1 MIPEETGAVRHR
13 GNLVQI
19 SEFFG
24 RVIAAASCPDFPFA
38 PAQPTFALEAKERGL
53 ATAAT
58 PPEQRCAWG
67 VSWPVL
73 GDPAKSRLLVEP
85 AGHPVGSGG
94 SEVGSAVGTARSGRG
109 CSARAGLTGVEWS
122 RLRAELHRYPVY

>member
-53 ATAAT
+53 ATASVGRAQGFVEGSRAFRA
-58 PPEQRCAWG
+58 PLQRDGLAVWG
-67 VSWPVL
+67 Q
-73 GDPAKSRLLVEP
+73 
-85 AGHPVGSGG
+85 
-94 SEVGSAVGTARSGRG
+94 GRG
-109 CSARAGLTGVEWS
+109 HCQSKFYTAS
-122 RLRAELHRYPVY
+122 

>member
-38 PAQPTFALEAKERGL
+38 PVQPTFALEAKERGL
-53 ATAAT
+53 ATASVGRAA
-58 PPEQRCAWG
+58 R
-67 VSWPVL
+67 VRR
-73 GDPAKSRLLVEP
+73 RLPRVPRAL
-85 AGHPVGSGG
+85 
-94 SEVGSAVGTARSGRG
+94 TARRPRG
-109 CSARAGLTGVEWS
+109 LGAGQGALSE
-122 RLRAELHRYPVY
+122 

>member
-38 PAQPTFALEAKERGL
+38 PAQPTFALEAKERGWLPL
-53 ATAAT
+53 ASVALQGFVEGSRAFRA
-58 PPEQRCAWG
+58 PLQRDGLAVWG
-67 VSWPVL
+67 Q
-73 GDPAKSRLLVEP
+73 
-85 AGHPVGSGG
+85 
-94 SEVGSAVGTARSGRG
+94 GRG
-109 CSARAGLTGVEWS
+109 HCQSKFYTAS
-122 RLRAELHRYPVY
+122 